1 MERSN
6 QIMVTIPP
14 KAIPIKCV
22 MIDFFHL
29 FKIIKI
35 EKEVAVKVLPET
47 IFLIIP

>member
-1 MERSN
+1 MCGDR
-6 QIMVTIPP
+6 
-14 KAIPIKCV
+14 
-22 MIDFFHL
+22 FFHL